1 MKLLVST
8 DLVAQ
13 RMALDPSIT
22 ANESAL
28 ESAIIAAQMEVE
40 RALMTLLSERQNS
53 DIFHCDA
60 SLNAGVQLSGFYRLR
75 LRNGFVRVNLTQP
88 MTLLS
93 GTTWNNVTSIVP
105 STEYYFDASMGVI
118 YLSKNY
124 DNQYV
129 KVDYWSGF
137 SSQIE
142 LPDWLR
148 EAIISFTPS
157 IFNFAQPTNRSA
169 EAEKQFQMSQDHA
182 RAVLAPHIRNIPYE
196 INPLF

>member
-1 MKLLVST
+1 MKLLVLT

-22 ANESAL
+22 AVESSL

-60 SLNAGVQLSGFYRLR
+60 SLNAGVQLNGFYRLR

-93 GTTWNNVTSIVP
+93 GTEWNNVTSIVP

-182 RAVLAPHIRNIPYE
+182 RAVLAPYIRNVAYE

>member
-40 RALMTLLSERQNS
+40 RALMTQISERQNS
-53 DIFHCDA
+53 DIFHCDD
-60 SLNAGVQLSGFYRLR
+60 SLNAGVQLNGFYRLR

-93 GTTWNNVTSIVP
+93 GIAWNNVTSIVP
-105 STEYYFDASMGVI
+105 STEYYFDDSMGVI

-124 DNQYV
+124 DNQYI
-129 KVDYWSGF
+129 KVDYH
-137 SSQIE
+137 
-142 LPDWLR
+142 
-148 EAIISFTPS
+148 SFYLD
-157 IFNFAQPTNRSA
+157 
-169 EAEKQFQMSQDHA
+169 K
-182 RAVLAPHIRNIPYE
+182 
-196 INPLF
+196 